1 MHVAR
6 IHCGTFPCSV
16 VIEVEG
22 SLTTACGES
31 ALTETGE
38 ETMKGLLLHNGIMS
52 YGKTFV
58 A

>member
-22 SLTTACGES
+22 SLTTA
-31 ALTETGE
+31 
-38 ETMKGLLLHNGIMS
+38 
-52 YGKTFV
+52 
-58 A
+58 